1 MKEKFIFISI
11 IFGYAALFMVFIA
24 IDHLSGSTL
33 PEAKHGVMNLE
44 NWDFQK
50 DGNVQLNG
58 KWTLYPN
65 QILSPKEI
73 ASAKG
78 RDPLFV
84 DVPSNVKLAKQGINV
99 DYGTYKLT
107 IKSKLDNQVFG
118 VSTSFIYSANRSY
131 FNGQVIGQSG
141 SPSNKPNFTAQNRP
155 YTSFFPLHKGDN
167 ELVVQFSNFGKTP
180 GWGIAKPI
188 TFGTQDQIVR
198 ENKISFLND
207 TVMIT
212 AFFITGL
219 YFLGFYLQRKKDK
232 HLLFFS
238 VMCLLFSFIILM
250 IGKERIIFLLFPSIS
265 FSLLN
270 SMRAISTVFVSI
282 AVFLYLYFAYR
293 EIVSKRFILIA
304 TVSCGLVLIIDFL
317 TVGFIGHSSYIL
329 HSVLAVSTLVYI
341 TYIFTIAA
349 IRKMEGSLYL
359 TIASISMSAFVIL
372 TTISAYTGKTAFS
385 FNSIY
390 SLPTVIALL
399 AIVLL
404 MAQQFAG
411 AFRENEVLSWKLL
424 RVDRLKD
431 EFIAKTSH
439 EFKTPLNSIIN
450 ICQTLLAGKGKRTI
464 EEEKENMQLVIRM
477 GYRLSNLVNDI
488 LDLEKIKQGMLQIHP
503 VPVDIYALVCSEMNF
518 YNLLSRH
525 KNLNMM
531 NHIPD
536 DLPLVLADENRFRQI
551 LTNLVDNAIKYTA
564 EGQITL
570 SASKLNDNMIKVTV
584 TDTGSGISEADR
596 QTIFESFQQA
606 EMNKD
611 DGAGLGLSIVKQL
624 VQLQNG
630 DIWVE
635 SEEGKGSAFHFTLP
649 IVHHESVP
657 ETKTSLPELQ
667 SGLEMSGISL
677 STPYY
682 SEKIDAPTILIVDDN
697 IDSLKILSDM
707 LEGVPYNVI
716 AAKNGTEALEV
727 VSCTKLDLVIL
738 DLMMPDMT
746 GFEVC
751 TRIRERFSMV
761 DLPVLIITA
770 AIIGHDKYKA
780 FHAGANDILQKP
792 YHYSEFMARIKNL
805 IMMKHTAN
813 QATNMEMAFLQSQ
826 IKPHFLYNV
835 LNTIISLSHLDIE
848 KAREITA
855 EFTNYLRM
863 SFDFQNTSAI
873 SSFRNELSI
882 INSYL
887 SIEKTR
893 FGDRLDILFDIDK
906 DIDFILPPLMIQP
919 LVENAVHHGVSK
931 KRGGGWVKLT
941 VKKQSRNEYY
951 VEVEDN
957 GVGIAPEKQKN
968 ILSQDFDR
976 SVGLKNIN
984 QRLKHFCGSELNI
997 RSIPDAGTAVSMVIH
1012 ITETTDS
1019 PKFIST
1025 SPDAEE
1031 Q

>member
-11 IFGYAALFMVFIA
+11 IFGYAALFMAFIA

-78 RDPLFV
+78 KDPLFV

-118 VSTSFIYSANRSY
+118 ISTSFIYSANRSY

-141 SPSNKPNFTAQNRP
+141 SPSNKPAFTAQNRP

-293 EIVSKRFILIA
+293 EIVSKRFMLIA

>member
-1 MKEKFIFISI
+1 MKEKFIFTSI
-11 IFGYAALFMVFIA
+11 IFGYAAFFMVFIA
-24 IDHLSGSTL
+24 IDHSSGSTL
-33 PEAKHGVMNLE
+33 PEARHGVMNLE

-58 KWTLYPN
+58 KWALYPN
-65 QILSPKEI
+65 QFLSPKEI
-73 ASAKG
+73 ATAKG
-78 RDPLFV
+78 KDPLFV
-84 DVPSNVKLAKQGINV
+84 DVPSNVKLSKQDMNV

-107 IKSKLDNQVFG
+107 IRSKQDHQVFG
-118 VSTSFIYSANRSY
+118 ISTSFIYSANRIY
-131 FNGQVIGQSG
+131 FNGQRIGQSG
-141 SPSNKPNFTAQNRP
+141 SPSDNPDFAAQNRP
-155 YTSFFPLHKGDN
+155 YTSFFTLHKGDN
-167 ELVVQFSNFGKTP
+167 ELIVQFSNFGKTP

-207 TVMIT
+207 TIMIT

-219 YFLGFYLQRKKDK
+219 YFLGFFLQRKRDK

-250 IGKERIIFLLFPSIS
+250 IGKERIIFLLYPSIS

-270 SMRAISTVFVSI
+270 SLRAISTVFVSI

-293 EIVSKRFILIA
+293 EIVSKRFIRIA
-304 TVSCGLVLIIDFL
+304 TVSSGLVLVTDFL
-317 TVGFIGHSSYIL
+317 TVGFIGHTSYIL

-372 TTISAYTGKTAFS
+372 TTISAYSGKTAFS

-424 RVDRLKD
+424 KSDRLKD

-450 ICQTLLAGKGKRTI
+450 ICQTLLAGKRKRTI

-503 VPVDIYALVCSEMNF
+503 VPVDIYTLVCSEMNF

-525 KNLNMM
+525 KNLNMV

-551 LTNLVDNAIKYTA
+551 LTNLVDNAIKYTT

-570 SASKLNDNMIKVTV
+570 SASRLNDSMIKVTV

-606 EMNKD
+606 EANKD

-635 SEEGKGSAFHFTLP
+635 SKEGKGSAFHFTLP
-649 IVHHESVP
+649 IAQNESVS
-657 ETKTSLPELQ
+657 ETKKRLPELH
-667 SGLEMSGISL
+667 SRKDLSDISF

-682 SEKIDAPTILIVDDN
+682 SERIDAPTILIVDDN

-716 AAKNGTEALEV
+716 AAKNGKEALEII
-727 VSCTKLDLVIL
+727 SFTKLDLVIL

-751 TRIRERFSMV
+751 MKIRERFSMV
-761 DLPVLIITA
+761 DLPVLMITA

-792 YHYSEFMARIKNL
+792 YHYSEFMARIQNL

-813 QATNMEMAFLQSQ
+813 QATRMEMAFLQSQ

-835 LNTIISLSHLDIE
+835 LNTIISLTHLDIE
-848 KAREITA
+848 KAREVTE

-873 SSFRNELSI
+873 SSFRHELSI

-893 FGDRLDILFDIDK
+893 FGNRLEVLFDIDE

-919 LVENAVHHGVSK
+919 LVENAVLHGVSK
-931 KRGGGWVKLT
+931 KRGGGWIKLT
-941 VKKQSRNEYY
+941 AKKQSKNEYY
-951 VEVEDN
+951 IKVEDN
-957 GVGIAPEKQKN
+957 GAGMHPEKQKDL
-968 ILSQDFDR
+968 LSADFDR

-984 QRLKHFCGSELNI
+984 QRLKHFCGSELMISSN
-997 RSIPDAGTAVSMVIH
+997 PDAGTSVSMLIH
-1012 ITETTDS
+1012 LAETTES
-1019 PKFIST
+1019 PAGLKDIERT
-1025 SPDAEE
+1025 
-1031 Q
+1031 